1 MAAASV
7 WKTAVLSRGCRP
19 SSVAAQRSVTRMGVR
34 LLQHS
39 SRALRGSSSKDDE
52 EREAYLNRLE
62 SIGLETM
69 EEPWE
74 LIDTLKLGRRQSTYN
89 NKSSSMRRYHVC
101 NAYWVASILDP
112 KDKIPDLT
120 PLRPEVAIAGRSNCG
135 KSSLL
140 NAMSGVK
147 PALGIAGTSARP
159 GWTRSINFYEI
170 SQARD
175 HQEVFMVLVDLP
187 GYGPVHSSVSAKD
200 QLVWKRLINRYLK
213 ERERLISVFVLIE
226 SAAGVTDDD
235 HAFMDKLDQLQR
247 PFFVVITKADV
258 LTPLQLAQ
266 SYTAIWHDVTTR
278 HPAFVQVEMPM
289 CSSRNGTGIIDL
301 YKRLHKGTMQWLVE
315 HLPEQY
321 SHDA

>member
-120 PLRPEVAIAGRSNCG
+120 PLRPEVN
-135 KSSLL
+135 
-140 NAMSGVK
+140 
-147 PALGIAGTSARP
+147 GIA
-159 GWTRSINFYEI
+159 
-170 SQARD
+170 
-175 HQEVFMVLVDLP
+175 
-187 GYGPVHSSVSAKD
+187 HSKIELRMHGCCSRHRHSP
-200 QLVWKRLINRYLK
+200 QL
-213 ERERLISVFVLIE
+213 
-226 SAAGVTDDD
+226 
-235 HAFMDKLDQLQR
+235 M
-247 PFFVVITKADV
+247 
-258 LTPLQLAQ
+258 
-266 SYTAIWHDVTTR
+266 
-278 HPAFVQVEMPM
+278 
-289 CSSRNGTGIIDL
+289 IDL
-301 YKRLHKGTMQWLVE
+301 AAYVGSDRRQVQLWQIEPAQCDEWRQASSGHRWDERAARMDEVTAHG
-315 HLPEQY
+315 
-321 SHDA
+321 